1 MCYSA
6 IHNGTYVTYRLRS
19 VPCAQRVEPC
29 IVVYSC
35 LCLLARLIGCTY
47 VESKVVFTGAVCT
60 YIVCKVVSHW
70 CSLHARWCNVS
81 CQLQRLLE
89 RSLSSSSFS
98 SIPSPFLEHAS
109 RPGLVRRGLTM
120 NPSICS
126 LCLCLQWSLKLL
138 IWKVQ
143 ETLRMT
149 ASNTS

>member
-6 IHNGTYVTYRLRS
+6 IHNSTYVTYRSRS
-19 VPCAQRVEPC
+19 APCAQTVEPC
-29 IVVYSC
+29 IVGCCC
-35 LCLLARLIGCTY
+35 LCLHARLVECTD
-47 VESKVVFTGAVCT
+47 VVSKVVFTGAVCT
-60 YIVCKVVSHW
+60 YIVFKVVSHL

-126 LCLCLQWSLKLL
+126 LCLCLQ
-138 IWKVQ
+138 
-143 ETLRMT
+143 
-149 ASNTS
+149 